1 MTNERERGLREMG
14 VALEK
19 DNSKDFFYS
28 DSLGKFVAYDF
39 LKIDVRV
46 VDAAS
51 KLGIHLDWDEEGHV
65 CNINFTEARRLL
77 DGLGSHLLTPKEY
90 WQVRNEADKNGE
102 VRAVRSL
109 ELDIGTEWLDAV
121 FIKKAPTGPVLLIE
135 HPLVLANG
143 INQESSTILTQPDAR
158 PGWFNPVNNIN
169 ADTGMPISI
178 SLTREK
184 GTPAWSQTTWK
195 YWSTFQTNKLVAGI
209 RGYVTSSG
217 TPSLDLDIPVEARQP
232 VLFIREC
239 RDELQNPEIRPELI
253 EEFIRLEEVYLPT
266 LALFPGVKN
275 SGKHQIFYE
284 QNQKLLEF
292 VNTSYKEVATSNEKS
307 ALHIK
312 EHVHDMLGI
321 VYLEALKRGDRVVV
335 KDIKTLQEATFGL
348 SPEAGKYSH
357 LKEFLESRRNELTKA
372 VSENKRI
379 VFVMG
384 HKNPDTDTAISA
396 LFESYLKSLTDR
408 DTVYVP
414 VIQANRLPDEIAH
427 LLGEDLSR
435 AYVCTS
441 EKIYQNAENLGQ
453 IRWILVDHNKSEKQ
467 RFTISMVDHHILSD
481 VAKNQEIPK
490 TWEMVGSC
498 SAQITLK
505 LYGLGVTLDGQTA
518 RLLHGATLMDT
529 ENRGPKKMTSR
540 DILIMDNLRSA
551 SGVRDENSFYQELM
565 GYLLN
570 TDDSERLFQRD
581 YKEDWG
587 VFGFAVA
594 KVKNVFDEKGGTL
607 KPKVLAGLIKEAEL
621 NNSAKHFCMT
631 LVKVV
636 DYKQDNQTVNREK
649 IYLVFNDFA
658 PVEFRQVMLEGIE
671 RIVRFEFGEKINIA
685 KEDNTIEFW
694 GTGDQLSRKV
704 TAPKFEVLVAAFNEF
719 YFSPST
725 NLFIKREFLKQSP
738 EIENA
743 AAGLGIK
750 LYTDSQGRI
759 CNITYNEAKKL
770 VQQLGYQMLSLPE
783 YWEVLRETH
792 KIHDIQMNGHLKSR
806 GFVEFLDTV
815 VLNYQETINHPKIV
829 DGEPVKYRGK
839 GLKSQIP
846 PAFPALI
853 YPQEINPK
861 SGFPTSLHLSQE
873 KYGDP
878 KTWRYWSP
886 DTSLAIPTRGYIF
899 LLDKPALDC
908 KIHPDDALPNLGIRV
923 VAREVKYPKVR
934 FEENGED
941 LEIKV
946 DRSTLI

>member
-1 MTNERERGLREMG
+1 MG

-28 DSLGKFVAYDF
+28 DALGKFVAYDF
-39 LKIDVRV
+39 LKIDERIVG
-46 VDAAS
+46 AAS
-51 KLGIHLDWDEEGHV
+51 KLGIRLAWDDEGRV
-65 CNINFTEARRLL
+65 CNINFTDARRLL

-90 WQVRNEADKNGE
+90 WRVRSEADKKGD
-102 VRAVRSL
+102 VLAVKSL
-109 ELDIGTEWLDAV
+109 ESGNGTEWLDAV
-121 FIKKAPTGPVLLIE
+121 FIKKSPTGPIQHIE
-135 HPLVLANG
+135 HPLVLDNG
-143 INQESSTILTQPDAR
+143 INQESANNFTQPEAR
-158 PGWFNPVNNIN
+158 PGWFDPDDNID

-195 YWSTFQTNKLVAGI
+195 YWSTFQINKLVAGI

-239 RDELQNPEIRPELI
+239 RDRLQSPELSPI
-253 EEFIRLEEVYLPT
+253 VVEEFIKLEEVYLPT
-266 LALFPGVKN
+266 LALSPGVKN
-275 SGKHQIFYE
+275 SREQHVFYE
-284 QNQKLLEF
+284 LNQKLIEF
-292 VNTSYKEVATSNEKS
+292 VSTSYKEAAISNEKS
-307 ALHIK
+307 ALYIK
-312 EHVHDMLGI
+312 ERTLDMLGM
-321 VYLEALKRGDRVVV
+321 VYLEALTRGDTQIVTE
-335 KDIKTLQEATFGL
+335 IKTLQETIFGL
-348 SPEAGKYSH
+348 SPEAGKYQH
-357 LKEFLESRRNELTKA
+357 FKEFLMTRRDELEKA
-372 VSENKRI
+372 VRENKRI

-396 LFESYLKSLTDR
+396 LFESYLKSLIDK
-408 DTVYVP
+408 DSVYVP
-414 VIQANRLPDEIAH
+414 VIQAGRLPDEIAH
-427 LLGEDLSR
+427 LLGKELTP
-435 AYVCTS
+435 AYICTT
-441 EKIYQNAENLGQ
+441 EEIYRNAENLGQ
-453 IRWILVDHNKSEKQ
+453 TRWILVDQNKSEKQ
-467 RFTISMVDHHILSD
+467 RFTIGMVDHHILSD
-481 VAKNQEIPK
+481 VAKKQEIPK
-490 TWEMVGSC
+490 TWEMIGSC
-498 SAQITLK
+498 SAQIAMK
-505 LYGLGVTLDGQTA
+505 LYGLGVSLDAQTA

-540 DILIMDNLRSA
+540 DILIMDYLKSV
-551 SGVRDENSFYQELM
+551 SGVKDENSFYQELM

-587 VFGFAVA
+587 VFGFSVA
-594 KVKNVFDEKGGTL
+594 KVKNVFDENGRSL
-607 KPKVLAGLIKEAEL
+607 KPSVIAGLIKEAEA

-636 DYKQDNQTVNREK
+636 DYMEDNQTVNREK
-649 IYLVFNDFA
+649 IFLVFNDFA
-658 PVEFRQVMLEGIE
+658 PAEFRRVMLEAME
-671 RIVRFEFGEKINIA
+671 RIVRFEFGEKVNIA
-685 KEDNTIEFW
+685 KDESAIEFW

-704 TAPKFEVLVAAFNEF
+704 TAPKFEILVAAFNEF

-738 EIENA
+738 EIEKVANS
-743 AAGLGIK
+743 LGIK

-783 YWEVLRETH
+783 YWGVLTETH
-792 KIHDIQMNGHLKSR
+792 KIHDVQMHNHLKSR

-815 VLNYQETINHPKIV
+815 IMNYQEIINHPRII
-829 DGEPVKYRGK
+829 DGETVQYEGENV
-839 GLKSQIP
+839 KSQIP
-846 PAFPALI
+846 SAFPALI
-853 YPQEINPK
+853 YPEEINPE
-861 SGFPTSLHLSQE
+861 SGFPTTVHASQE

-886 DTSLAIPTRGYIF
+886 DTSVAIPTRGYIF

-923 VAREVKYPKVR
+923 VAKKVKYPKVS
-934 FEENGED
+934 FEESGGD

-946 DRSTLI
+946 ERLSE